1 MFFKSFYAGLLAIA
15 VSIGC
20 SLLLIFFVQ
29 CCPKGTLKVVL
40 YLSLVAEIALAAVL
54 FLY

>member
-1 MFFKSFYAGLLAIA
+1 MFFKSFYAFLMAIA
-15 VSIGC
+15 VSIGA
-20 SLLLIFFVQ
+20 SILLVIFVQ

-40 YLSLVAEIALAAVL
+40 YLSLVAEIALAVLL